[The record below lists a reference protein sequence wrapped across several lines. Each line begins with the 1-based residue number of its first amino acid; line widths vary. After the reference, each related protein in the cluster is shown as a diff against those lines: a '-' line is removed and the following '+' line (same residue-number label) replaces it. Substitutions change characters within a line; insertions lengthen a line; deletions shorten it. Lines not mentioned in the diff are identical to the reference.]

1 MPVNTQLLSIWKT
14 KRYGICKSSVS
25 FFIVFLCLLLP
36 LDTVWSAD
44 DEQSRGSYINSLIN
58 EADSKKLYNER
69 YWHVLLH
76 YKGNCFGT
84 KSLIDDPRFF
94 LAEKGKYDPKAEL
107 HATIRAFFEPEREGQ
122 KHPVCRF
129 IARYHWLKEQ
139 LSIDSGR
146 LPVPVCEEFN
156 RIIENVRPETANI
169 IFPTS
174 HINSPASMFG
184 HTFLTVDTANRNKLL
199 SYAVN
204 YSALTRETFG
214 PLYAFKGV
222 FGFYKGYFSIQP
234 YYEKIR
240 EYNDYNQR
248 DIWEYRLNLTKEEV
262 KRMMWHILELDQIY
276 SDYYFFDENCS
287 YNLLFTL
294 DVARPSLNLTDTFYS
309 WIPTWV
315 IPVDTVRSVRDSG
328 ALDKVWYR
336 PSQVTRIKHM
346 ISLLSRREQDVAL
359 AITDNA
365 KKPDVILASQ
375 LSLQKKIVVS
385 DLVIEFTKYQ
395 YSQEEI
401 SKQEYTK
408 RFLGAMR
415 VRSSLGSPEMSRY
428 DIPEPGN
435 PEEGHRSSRISIGA
449 GVKDS
454 SVYQQFQY
462 RPAYHTLL
470 DPEKGYVPGGQ
481 IVFGNIAFRFYDDE
495 KRFQVERFD
504 VVDIMSLAPRDRFLR
519 SMSWKVNT
527 GFRRELYP
535 GKTGHLVYG
544 VNSGGGVA
552 FENSLLGILY
562 IMVEPDILVSRSLDP
577 NYSIGAGGSLGIL
590 KNLAGWWKMHLSV
603 KDLYYGAGEKR
614 NMIKGELSQRF
625 SFTINTG
632 IVISASRTHV
642 SDEDFRHGYYI
653 NELCCE
659 GNLFF

>member
-1 MPVNTQLLSIWKT
+1 MPANTHFLPIWKT
-14 KRYGICKSSVS
+14 ERYGICKNSVS
-25 FFIVFLCLLLP
+25 FFIVLLCIFIP
-36 LDTVWSAD
+36 LNIAWG
-44 DEQSRGSYINSLIN
+44 DEDQSRTSYISSLIH
-58 EADSKKLYNER
+58 EADSKKLYDDR

-107 HATIRAFFEPEREGQ
+107 HATIRAFFEPEKPGE

-129 IARYHWLKEQ
+129 IARYHWLKEH
-139 LSIDSGR
+139 LAIDPGK
-146 LPVPVCEEFN
+146 LPVPVCEEYN
-156 RIIENVRPETANI
+156 KIIDEVRPETANV

-184 HTFLTVDTANRNKLL
+184 HTFLTVDTANKNKLL

-222 FGFYKGYFSIQP
+222 FGLYKGYFSIQP

-248 DIWEYRLNLTKEEV
+248 DIWEYRLNLTKDEV

-294 DVARPSLNLTDTFYS
+294 DVARSSLNLTDTFYS
-309 WIPTWV
+309 WIPSWV
-315 IPVDTVRSVRDSG
+315 IPVDTVRSVRESG
-328 ALDKVWYR
+328 ALEKVYYR

-346 ISLLSRREQDVAL
+346 ISLLNRSEQNLALSIADDSR
-359 AITDNA
+359 
-365 KKPDVILASQ
+365 KPDVILSSD
-375 LSLQKKIVVS
+375 LSPEKKIIIS
-385 DLVIEFTKYQ
+385 DLVMEFTKYQ
-395 YSQEEI
+395 YSQEDI
-401 SKQEYTK
+401 TKQDYTE
-408 RFLGAMR
+408 RFLGMMR
-415 VRSSLGSPEMSRY
+415 VRSSLGSPDMSSY
-428 DIPEPGN
+428 EIPEPGN
-435 PEEGHRSSRISIGA
+435 PEEGHRSSRISLGA
-449 GVKDS
+449 GIKDG

-481 IVFGNIAFRFYDDE
+481 IVFGNFAFRFYDEERDF
-495 KRFQVERFD
+495 RMERFD
-504 VVDIMSLAPRDRFLR
+504 VIDILSLAPRDRFLR

-527 GFRRELYP
+527 GFRRELFP
-535 GKTGHLVYG
+535 GEREYLAYG

-552 FENSLLGILY
+552 FENSVIGLVYL
-562 IMVEPDILVSRSLDP
+562 MVEPDILVSRSFDP
-577 NYSIGAGGSLGIL
+577 NYSLGVGGTLGIL
-590 KNLAGWWKMHLSV
+590 KNLAEWWKIHLSV
-603 KDLYYGAGEKR
+603 KELYYGAGEKR
-614 NMIKGELSQRF
+614 NLVKGELAQRF

-632 IVISASRTHV
+632 VVIGASRSLV
-642 SDEDFRHGYYI
+642 SDEDFKEGYYVD
-653 NELCCE
+653 ELYCE